1 MPLSFRPRC
10 LVSLLCLAVLFAMS
24 PAASGRVSA
33 ADATLYDR
41 LGGAPVVTK
50 IADLMVTRFLADPRV
65 AADFDNINL
74 DRLRHRLADFI
85 CVVADGPCLYKGRS
99 MKASHKGLHVDQA
112 HFNAVVEDLQD
123 AMDQAGVGFHT
134 QNVLLARLAPMQ
146 RDIVTR

>member
-1 MPLSFRPRC
+1 MPSDKRRQLMLP
-10 LVSLLCLAVLFAMS
+10 LCLAVLLGTSFAATS
-24 PAASGRVSA
+24 HVKA
-33 ADATLYDR
+33 ADTTLYDR
-41 LGGAPVVTK
+41 LGGAPTVTR
-50 IADLMVTRFLADPRV
+50 IADLLVTGFLADPRI

-74 DRLRHRLADFI
+74 DRLRQRLADFI

-99 MKASHKGLHVDQA
+99 MKASHKGLHVNQA

-123 AMDQAGVGFHT
+123 AMDKVGVGFHT